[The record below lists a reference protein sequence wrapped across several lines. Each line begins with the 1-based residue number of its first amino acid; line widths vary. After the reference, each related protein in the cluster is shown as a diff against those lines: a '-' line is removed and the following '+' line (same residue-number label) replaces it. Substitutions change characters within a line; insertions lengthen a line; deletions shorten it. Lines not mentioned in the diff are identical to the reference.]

1 MCDNIDEALL
11 MILQI
16 FEEKEVTL
24 FLENILQIIMDFVM
38 PNKKVDKKKLDL
50 FQLKLEDSELIE

>member
-50 FQLKLEDSELIE
+50 FQLKL

>member
-11 MILQI
+11 MILQK

-38 PNKKVDKKKLDL
+38 PIKKLI
-50 FQLKLEDSELIE
+50 KKN